1 MMMMNEHKRAQAAA
15 YKYSAVIPVFNSGA
29 IVGDTLD
36 QTAAFFEAQGWDYEI
51 VAVNDGSSDDS
62 ESVMCARAR
71 ANPHIIAIN
80 LIRNFGQHNAVYCG
94 LQHSSGDFVITLD
107 DDLQNPPEEMI
118 HLVDKALDDYDLVI
132 GRFRTKQHAAHR
144 RAGSR
149 VIAWIN
155 RYVFDQ
161 PRDLVLTNF
170 RLIRRDVVDRIC
182 GYNTSF
188 PYITGLVLMFSSQPA
203 NVWVEHKARPV
214 GQSNYNLIRIARLVT
229 RILFSYSAFP
239 LQLVSL
245 IGIVFAVLA
254 FVAGTGYLLKS
265 LFFGARVPGWTTL
278 VVLLSFFSGVNL
290 ILSSMLGQ
298 YVVRILQQSGSTHS
312 YYVKNIVRADHD

>member
-1 MMMMNEHKRAQAAA
+1 V
-15 YKYSAVIPVFNSGA
+15 VIPAFDSAA
-29 IVGDTLD
+29 IVGDMLD

-51 VAVNDGSSDDS
+51 IAVNDGSSDDS
-62 ESVMCARAR
+62 ESVLRAK
-71 ANPHIIAIN
+71 ALSNPHIIAIN
-80 LIRNFGQHNAVYCG
+80 LIRNFGQHNALYCG

-132 GRFRTKQHAAHR
+132 GCFHSKQHAAHR

-155 RYVFDQ
+155 RYIFHQ
-161 PRDLVLTNF
+161 PRDFVLTNF

-188 PYITGLVLMFSSQPA
+188 PYITGLVLMFSSQRA
-203 NVWVEHKARPV
+203 NVWVEHKPRPV
-214 GQSNYNLIRIARLVT
+214 GKSNYNSVRIAKLVA

-254 FVAGTGYLLKS
+254 FLAGTGYLLKS
-265 LFFGARVPGWTTL
+265 LFFGVRVEGWTTI

-298 YVVRILQQSGSTHS
+298 YVVRILQQSGSAQS
-312 YYVKNIVRADHD
+312 YYVKNIVRAVHD